1 MYLLLFSVSSLFCCF
16 YTSYSQGKKRSVHDS
31 FTDFAG
37 ENVASRTR
45 SRRNSL
51 LPNSPTPG
59 VGITDNPEGIIRRQR
74 VKRLAIRAKS
84 PLGQRIEN
92 DGSSCSNP
100 TTGNIGGND
109 GEEES
114 GFHDRPHL
122 AKVQTAF
129 FQLF

>member
-16 YTSYSQGKKRSVHDS
+16 YTGCSQGKKRSVPDS
-31 FTDFAG
+31 FTNFAG

-51 LPNSPTPG
+51 LPDSPTPG

-92 DGSSCSNP
+92 DGSSCTNP
-100 TTGNIGGND
+100 TTGNICGKEV
-109 GEEES
+109 EEES
-114 GFHDRPHL
+114 GFHD
-122 AKVQTAF
+122 KVQSVF
-129 FQLF
+129 FQIFY

>member
-1 MYLLLFSVSSLFCCF
+1 MYLLLFSVSILFCCF
-16 YTSYSQGKKRSVHDS
+16 YTGCSQGKKRSVPDS
-31 FTDFAG
+31 FTNFAG

-51 LPNSPTPG
+51 LPDSPTPG

-74 VKRLAIRAKS
+74 VKRLAIRAMS

-92 DGSSCSNP
+92 DGSSCTNP
-100 TTGNIGGND
+100 TAGNIGGKEV
-109 GEEES
+109 EEES

>member
-1 MYLLLFSVSSLFCCF
+1 MYLLLFSVSILFCCF
-16 YTSYSQGKKRSVHDS
+16 YTGCSQGKKRSVPDS

-45 SRRNSL
+45 SHRNSL

-74 VKRLAIRAKS
+74 VKRLVIRAKS

-100 TTGNIGGND
+100 TTGNIGGNE

-114 GFHDRPHL
+114 GFHD
-122 AKVQTAF
+122 KVQTVF
-129 FQLF
+129 FQIF